1 MIIKKGQNRVSI
13 LYMLIASAIY
23 GQTEGTKPD
32 TIFCTSTNTSYI
44 IFNEKVDLVNIGNP
58 EDYFAQIE
66 DRSVFVKSAKVG
78 VQPSTILVKSGSEYY
93 FGIVADKANNKTF
106 FYPYKSFTSGSA
118 ENNNTAG
125 TNESPD
131 ATREQRVASPNIA
144 NPDATLSNK
153 STTQKNTP
161 HTDIN
166 QNLNKI
172 AGIKTELSTLGFVST
187 YIDAALTVI
196 RNDEKN
202 TYIKILVNNKS
213 SIPYKLD
220 FISFQY
226 FQHMARGFS
235 KKGKSNTIDVFPAG
249 QPTVSEI
256 PPLKTMI
263 LTYAIPSFGLAD
275 KGYLMILFRE
285 ISGDRVLKIKVN
297 GSEIQAAKILE

>member
-1 MIIKKGQNRVSI
+1 MIIKRGQNRVSV
-13 LYMLIASAIY
+13 LYMLIVSAIY

-66 DRSVFVKSAKVG
+66 DRSVFIKSVKGG
-78 VQPSTILVKSGSEYY
+78 VQPSTMLVKSGAEYY

-118 ENNNTAG
+118 ENNTTV
-125 TNESPD
+125 TNERPD
-131 ATREQRVASPNIA
+131 ATSEQHTAFHAVKKPDGASN
-144 NPDATLSNK
+144 NS
-153 STTQKNTP
+153 STAQKNTT

-166 QNLNKI
+166 QKLNKI

-235 KKGKSNTIDVFPAG
+235 KKGKSNTIDVFPIG
-249 QPTVSEI
+249 QPTASEI

-285 ISGDRVLKIKVN
+285 STGDRVLKIKVN